1 MISTRRRAIRRA
13 SVLLI
18 LFGLIAGLDSSA
30 AAQQEARIGDLTVR
44 QGVVPRRLVGYGLVV
59 GLDGTGDRS
68 FGTGSS
74 STMTVRS
81 VVNLLRRFN
90 IEVPPEQLR
99 LRNVAAVLITA
110 ELSPYLRP
118 GGRFEVQ
125 VAAMGDA
132 TSLRGGV
139 LWISPLVAD
148 PNQPPLATAQGAIVV
163 PTDGS
168 GRISTRQGNAGR
180 IADGGVLE
188 VDQPVVAFAGEPRLA
203 LRQPDLRTA
212 TRIAAAIAAAF
223 GAGTARAEDPGSI
236 LLNPG
241 AERAD
246 SLSAWLAAVD
256 TLSVAL
262 SESPRIV
269 IDGRDG
275 TVVVGGEIRLGAATV
290 SHRGITVQVGGE
302 PAAAPAGEAATG
314 GGSGAGLVRA
324 NPGSSV
330 QTLVAGLHA
339 AGARPPEVAAIFEAL
354 RAAGAVRADVI
365 VR

>member
-1 MISTRRRAIRRA
+1 MMPIRFRACPRA
-13 SVLLI
+13 RLI
-18 LFGLIAGLDSSA
+18 LLAFGLSTGLASSA
-30 AAQQEARIGDLTVR
+30 VAQQEARIGDLTVR
-44 QGVVPRRLVGYGLVV
+44 QGVVPRRLVGYGLVM

-68 FGTGSS
+68 FGTQSS

-139 LWISPLVAD
+139 LWITPLVAD
-148 PNQPPLATAQGAIVV
+148 PDQAPLATAQGAIVV

-180 IADGGVLE
+180 IADGGILE
-188 VDQPVVAFAGEPRLA
+188 VDQPAVTLAGEPRLA

-212 TRIAAAIAAAF
+212 TRIAAAISAAF
-223 GAGTARAEDPGSI
+223 GAGTARADDPGSI

-256 TLSVAL
+256 TLPVAL

-275 TVVVGGEIRLGAATV
+275 TVVIGGEIRLGPATV
-290 SHRGITVQVGGE
+290 SHRGITVQVGGDA
-302 PAAAPAGEAATG
+302 PAAAQAADSAAGS
-314 GGSGAGLVRA
+314 SGAGLVRA

>member
-1 MISTRRRAIRRA
+1 MPIRFRACPRA
-13 SVLLI
+13 RLI
-18 LFGLIAGLDSSA
+18 LLAFGLSTGLASSA
-30 AAQQEARIGDLTVR
+30 VAQQEARIGDLTVR
-44 QGVVPRRLVGYGLVV
+44 QGVVPRRLVGYGLVM

-68 FGTGSS
+68 FGTQSS

-139 LWISPLVAD
+139 LWITPLVAD
-148 PNQPPLATAQGAIVV
+148 PDQAPLATAQGAIVV

-180 IADGGVLE
+180 IADGGILE
-188 VDQPVVAFAGEPRLA
+188 VDQPAVTLAGEPRLA

-212 TRIAAAIAAAF
+212 TRIAAAISAAF
-223 GAGTARAEDPGSI
+223 GAGTARADDPGSI

-256 TLSVAL
+256 TLPVAL
-262 SESPRIV
+262 AESPRIV

-275 TVVVGGEIRLGAATV
+275 TVVIGGEIRLGPATV
-290 SHRGITVQVGGE
+290 SHRGITVQVGGDA
-302 PAAAPAGEAATG
+302 PAAAQAADSAAGS
-314 GGSGAGLVRA
+314 SGAGLVRA